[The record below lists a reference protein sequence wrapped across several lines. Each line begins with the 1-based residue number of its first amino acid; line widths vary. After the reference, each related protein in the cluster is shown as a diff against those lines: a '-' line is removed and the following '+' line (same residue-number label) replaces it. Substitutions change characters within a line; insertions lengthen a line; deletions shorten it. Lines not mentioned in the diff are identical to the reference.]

1 MNILKLTLAALLIM
15 GGVLFAVL
23 FVWYLDQIPSLSI
36 GIERSEYTITADIK
50 ERLES
55 EHVATSFAE
64 TKSINKE
71 HIKQNEPLLGPNILY
86 LLADDLGYGDVE
98 YNGGKAS
105 TPNINK
111 MAQGPHS
118 ILLSRFYSGG
128 PVCSPTRGTILTGR
142 NHNRYCIWHAD
153 VGVPCFDGQCPCSMP
168 LPTSEITLPEILKK
182 EGYQTAI
189 YGKWH
194 VGDLQVVEGGN
205 KRWPV
210 SHPGMHGFDEWLV
223 TERDSFSVAP
233 NCGCYDRFSCTVGN
247 QFYEHKFCRDYHYM
261 DHESNSLRAYN
272 QSIVGDSEFIVD
284 MFEKFLKDSRSVEK
298 PFFVILAFHDVH
310 RVYYALEPF
319 FSKYTSMGY
328 NKDLVHYSGAV
339 SQLDQAIG
347 RARHLLKEYKISQ
360 NTLVW
365 FSSDNG
371 PQLHTPGSTGGLK
384 GQKGTVFEGGIRVP
398 AIIEWPAVI
407 KRNRVSDY
415 PVVTND
421 LLPTVC
427 DILGIAPPS
436 DRPLDGIS
444 ILPFLQEKIDHRN
457 SSIAFAFYIKN
468 GDLKSDFYGAIM
480 QDSHKLIIHYNNGN
494 AKTVNLYD
502 IVNDAQETTDIS
514 DTHSD
519 LVQPLKQQLQE
530 FLLSVTQSATNI
542 GCISTHDRRSRS
554 TLGKCSCH
562 GISP

>member
-1 MNILKLTLAALLIM
+1 MKNLKFTLTALVVLAGMLC
-15 GGVLFAVL
+15 AVL
-23 FVWYLDQIPSLSI
+23 FGWYLNEISSQSMGI
-36 GIERSEYTITADIK
+36 G
-50 ERLES
+50 LS
-55 EHVATSFAE
+55 EHDTAADKKGRMKLKNVTTSLVG
-64 TKSINKE
+64 KKGVNKE
-71 HIKQNEPLLGPNILY
+71 YIKQTESSLRPNILY

-168 LPTSEITLPEILKK
+168 LPTSEITLPDILKK

-194 VGDLQVVEGGN
+194 VGDLQVVDGGN

-233 NCGCYDRFSCTVGN
+233 NCGCYNRFSCTVGN

-261 DHESNSLRAYN
+261 DHESNRLRAYN
-272 QSIVGDSEFIVD
+272 KSIVGDSDFIVD
-284 MFEKFLKDSRSVEK
+284 MFEKFLKGSRSVEK

-319 FSKYTSMGY
+319 LSKYTSMGY
-328 NKDLVHYSGAV
+328 KKELVHYSGAV

-347 RARHLLKEYKISQ
+347 RARHLLQEYNIAQ

-371 PQLHTPGSTGGLK
+371 PQLYTPGSTGGLK
-384 GQKGTVFEGGIRVP
+384 GQKGTLFEGGIRVP
-398 AIIEWPAVI
+398 AIIEWPAII
-407 KRNRVSDY
+407 KRNRKSDY

-427 DILGIAPPS
+427 DILGIIPPN

-444 ILPFLQEKIDHRN
+444 ILPFLQDKIDYRN
-457 SSIAFAFYIKN
+457 SSIAFAFHIKQ
-468 GDLKSDFYGAIM
+468 GDLKSDFHSAIM
-480 QDSHKLIIHYNNGN
+480 QDSYKLIIHYNNGN

-502 IVNDAQETTDIS
+502 IVNDARETTDIS
-514 DTHSD
+514 NTRSD
-519 LVQPLKQQLQE
+519 LIQPLKQQIEE
-530 FLLSVTQSATNI
+530 FLQSVTRSATDI
-542 GCISTHDRRSRS
+542 GCISTHDRRRTS
-554 TLGKCSCH
+554 GKCSCH